1 VCSFFEKIEYRIA
14 QFLQNILQKFL
25 QRNKTLPALRS
36 FDAPPKRD
44 DAFVVVLVQTKEHHL
59 IFFIHDKATSVQSGF
74 CHERG
79 ARLFVY
85 NSKIFLPKNAR

>member
-1 VCSFFEKIEYRIA
+1 LCTKTSKISSSE
-14 QFLQNILQKFL
+14 QNFK
-25 QRNKTLPALRS
+25 RALRS

-44 DAFVVVLVQTKEHHL
+44 DAFVVVLVQTKEYRL
-59 IFFIHDKATSVQSGF
+59 IFVIHDKATSVQSGF